1 MLDDPET
8 AQYTHTLTVTT
19 GGEYTCNVANSVF
32 SSSANMALKSTAFQA
47 LLTTFLVLC
56 ILQFQFLQ
64 LELQQS
70 KMDLI
75 ASQ

>member
-8 AQYTHTLTVTT
+8 AQYIHTLTVTT
-19 GGEYTCNVANSVF
+19 GGEYTCTLANSAF

-47 LLTTFLVLC
+47 LLITFLVLC

-70 KMDLI
+70 KMDSI